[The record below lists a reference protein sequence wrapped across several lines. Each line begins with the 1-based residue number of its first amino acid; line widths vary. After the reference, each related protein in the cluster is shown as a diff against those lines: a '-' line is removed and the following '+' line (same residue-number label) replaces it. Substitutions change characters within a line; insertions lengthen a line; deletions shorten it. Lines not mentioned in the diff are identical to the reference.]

1 MDNINERKTNK
12 RKNTVLSYFVKKVKE
27 DKIEESLNIQQYN
40 KNDVGLF
47 IERNWISD
55 EDKHISKTGCH
66 ILNLK
71 IMLFANIALFL
82 QRLVEPIVSQPLGQP
97 VVKSLNVWKNAK
109 EIFRTHSQRRYHE
122 SSILDSDN
130 FLKINFNKDLLINNR
145 LDSESKLSRIFKAE
159 DEETSLKILVEFY
172 CLYWKIYIICLLR
185 TWNINVIFIIVL
197 IFNRTPLHELF
208 LKVGTPIVLLHNSS
222 PPIYATVKITNK
234 ILKKM
239 SA

>member
-27 DKIEESLNIQQYN
+27 DKPFVNNESTELTSIEDSGNCDLQSRVSINIKESLNKQQYN

-55 EDKHISKTGCH
+55 EDKHIILLNVWVPPSNYKFPLSEKTKTWLEVSSKTGCH
-66 ILNLK
+66 IVNLK
-71 IMLFANIALFL
+71 MMLFANIALFL

-109 EIFRTHSQRRYHE
+109 EIFRTHSQRSYHE

-130 FLKINFNKDLLINNR
+130 FLKINFIKDLSINNR
-145 LDSESKLSRIFKAE
+145 LYSER
-159 DEETSLKILVEFY
+159 LKQIKSNRKRLVP
-172 CLYWKIYIICLLR
+172 IID
-185 TWNINVIFIIVL
+185 IV
-197 IFNRTPLHELF
+197 
-208 LKVGTPIVLLHNSS
+208 
-222 PPIYATVKITNK
+222 
-234 ILKKM
+234 
-239 SA
+239 